1 MGYYW
6 FFTRYSSFFTR
17 EVIFLKR
24 ICNPFEIY
32 CWNYVT
38 SNILQVDNNVF
49 FPSLIISFLALQ
61 KFWFLM
67 WTIDFFLRLQN
78 AHKLHR
84 YFSIL
89 HIHIWQILK
98 QFDHSVFSGYSNLT
112 NSIVSVYMQSIS
124 SSHLGSI
131 IEVTQ
136 ATEQCKMSP
145 LGILVFL
152 KSIPNLIL
160 PRTKSSQHNLSF

>member
-1 MGYYW
+1 M
-6 FFTRYSSFFTR
+6 
-17 EVIFLKR
+17 I
-24 ICNPFEIY
+24 
-32 CWNYVT
+32 
-38 SNILQVDNNVF
+38 
-49 FPSLIISFLALQ
+49 
-61 KFWFLM
+61 
-67 WTIDFFLRLQN
+67 FFLRLQN

-84 YFSIL
+84 YFSKL
-89 HIHIWQILK
+89 PIHILQIFM

-152 KSIPNLIL
+152 KILPSIPNLIL
-160 PRTKSSQHNLSF
+160 PRTKSSQYVQSFLLAIFPLVNLNTRFLETLSSFCNVKIHKE